1 MTFEIDY
8 DGMRKLAKALSART
22 NREIKLTD
30 IYNDI
35 GSVFGMNG
43 DAMMHLLKSERSRR
57 DRRKGC
63 GPVSEGDPLHWL
75 LSPKEFLD
83 AMLREMDGRTSW
95 KASICVVHLESYEAV
110 KATSG
115 EAEGLRHLRA
125 FATQMR
131 PKPYSDAI
139 FAYLGETFFVAGW
152 PGLDLDVDPERRIL
166 DRFQCWDRNLGP
178 AGGLDGKPTP
188 FDFTGVADFFESRSI
203 TRQRIEKAI
212 ERCRP
217 KAVRLAAAR
226 KELSAFP
233 RLKFVF

>member
-43 DAMMHLLKSERSRR
+43 DAMMHALKSERPRSERG
-57 DRRKGC
+57 KGF
-63 GPVSEGDPLHWL
+63 GPIAEGDPLRWL
-75 LSPKEFLD
+75 LSPNEFLE

-95 KASICVVHLESYEAV
+95 RASTCVVHLESCQTVRA
-110 KATSG
+110 ASG
-115 EAEGLRHLRA
+115 EAQSKRHLRA
-125 FATQMR
+125 FATQLR
-131 PKPYSDAI
+131 PQPHSDMVV
-139 FAYLGETFFVAGW
+139 AYLGDTFFLAGW

-166 DRFQCWDRNLGP
+166 DRFQSWDR
-178 AGGLDGKPTP
+178 GLAEDGNQTR
-188 FDFTGVADFFESRSI
+188 FDFTGVADFFESR
-203 TRQRIEKAI
+203 TMTKERIEKSI
-212 ERCRP
+212 ERCKP

-226 KELSAFP
+226 KELSALP

>member
-43 DAMMHLLKSERSRR
+43 DAMMHALKSERAAAG
-57 DRRKGC
+57 RKC
-63 GPVSEGDPLHWL
+63 SALFPDSDPLL
-75 LSPKEFLD
+75 RLKPVEAFLA
-83 AMLREMDGRTSW
+83 AMLQEMDGRTSW
-95 KASICVVHLESYEAV
+95 KASICVVHLESYETV

-115 EAEGLRHLRA
+115 EAEGMRHLRA
-125 FATQMR
+125 FATQLR
-131 PKPYSDAI
+131 PKQHSDAI

-166 DRFQCWDRNLGP
+166 DRFQSWDRGLGT
-178 AGGLDGKPTP
+178 DGNQTR
-188 FDFTGVADFFESRSI
+188 FDFTGIADVFESRTV
-203 TRQRIEKAI
+203 TRERLERAI
-212 ERCRP
+212 ERCKP

-233 RLKFVF
+233 RLKFVY

>member
-43 DAMMHLLKSERSRR
+43 DAMMHALKSERPR
-57 DRRKGC
+57 
-63 GPVSEGDPLHWL
+63 SEGRKSSTQASESDPILSLMSVPDFLH
-75 LSPKEFLD
+75 E
-83 AMLREMDGRTSW
+83 MVREMDGRSSW
-95 KASICVVHLESYEAV
+95 KASICVVHLESYQAV
-110 KATSG
+110 KAASG
-115 EAEGLRHLRA
+115 EAEGRNHLRA
-125 FATQMR
+125 FATLLKPR
-131 PKPYSDAI
+131 PYSDAV

-152 PGLDLDVDPERRIL
+152 PGLDLDVETDRRIL
-166 DRFQCWDRNLGP
+166 DRFQSWDRGLSQGGNP
-178 AGGLDGKPTP
+178 AR
-188 FDFTGVADFFESRSI
+188 FDFTGIADVFDSR
-203 TRQRIEKAI
+203 TVTKERIEKAI
-212 ERCRP
+212 ERCKP